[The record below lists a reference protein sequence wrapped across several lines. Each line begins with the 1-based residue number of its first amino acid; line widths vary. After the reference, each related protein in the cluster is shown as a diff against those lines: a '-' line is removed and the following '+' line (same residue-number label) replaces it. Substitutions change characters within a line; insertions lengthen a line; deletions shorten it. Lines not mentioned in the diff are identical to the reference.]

1 MYPEKKKLLE
11 AVAIRAN
18 KLPPTHGDYT
28 DETESHGFAVGTGA
42 GASYQVNNAISIKV
56 ADISYRHSWTNALW
70 GRDYSNSLK
79 FTSGLVLRM
88 GTW

>member
-1 MYPEKKKLLE
+1 
-11 AVAIRAN
+11 
-18 KLPPTHGDYT
+18 
-28 DETESHGFAVGTGA
+28 VGTGA
-42 GASYQVNNAISIKV
+42 GVSYQVNNAISIKV

-79 FTSGLVLRM
+79 FTSGFVLSM